1 MANKQEPL
9 TVFDV
14 CLKTTASFEG
24 SDFGTVT
31 GNFDGCGLSLGL
43 MQWNLRSETFK
54 NYILSQVNLLSYD
67 YFPVPI
73 TPLARLDGEQAVTWA
88 KDVMLKIDGSVR
100 DEWKIA
106 WKEFLTNSAII
117 NLQKVACGKYFHQAK
132 CLAGRYG
139 FKYEDKRAMA
149 FFYDV
154 SVQCWNMRDIEN
166 VDPHKEQATNI
177 LQMNSSE
184 NMVTWCNTE
193 LTEDQQ
199 KLVILAHYRS
209 KKCLP
214 EWRNDFFIRKATIAI
229 GQGIVHKQ
237 KYDFRK
243 LFMES

>member
-1 MANKQEPL
+1 MKDKKEEL
-9 TVFDV
+9 SIFDI
-14 CLKTTASFEG
+14 CIKISSAFEG
-24 SDFGTVT
+24 SNFDTVT
-31 GNFDGCGLSLGL
+31 NGFDGQGLSLGIL
-43 MQWNLRSETFK
+43 QLGIKNETFK
-54 NYILSQVNLLSYD
+54 NYILNMIDPMSIDV
-67 YFPVPI
+67 FPVPI
-73 TPLARLDGEQAVTWA
+73 LPLYYLNGNDAVLWI
-88 KDVMLKIDGSVR
+88 KDLMIDQNGKVK
-100 DEWKIA
+100 DEWVIA
-106 WKEFLTNSAII
+106 WKKYLSNQTII
-117 NLQKVACGKYFHQAK
+117 NLQKKAMDKYFHQAK
-132 CLAGRYG
+132 CLSGKYG
-139 FKYEDKRAMA
+139 FSQDNKRSMA
-149 FFYDV
+149 FFFDIALQ
-154 SVQCWNMRDIEN
+154 SWNMEGIDP
-166 VDPHKEQATNI
+166 VAPHKEQATNI